1 MKKKNNNKYNIKVV
15 NKSSNNSNVE
25 AKTIIAESYRKF
37 NDGIIKI
44 FNALIKLS
52 KLFAVLGI
60 TYFMLLIIFSQV
72 VATVYFKILIGMGIY
87 ILVMSTIRQIYANME
102 EEDEK

>member
-1 MKKKNNNKYNIKVV
+1 
-15 NKSSNNSNVE
+15 
-25 AKTIIAESYRKF
+25 
-37 NDGIIKI
+37 
-44 FNALIKLS
+44 
-52 KLFAVLGI
+52 
-60 TYFMLLIIFSQV
+60 MLLIIFSQV